1 MQTRKRARTGGD
13 DEDALTD
20 GLEPSASQRLEV
32 GPSQAEDAVPA
43 EQRLRDAEFWFE
55 DGSVVLV
62 AGGIAFKVYRGVLS
76 DRSPVFKDMFSLPQP
91 PSSSPFDTPVVH
103 LTDSPQDLRHILR
116 ACMPRGWI
124 G

>member
-62 AGGIAFKVYRGVLS
+62 AMSGRMREFQG
-76 DRSPVFKDMFSLPQP
+76 
-91 PSSSPFDTPVVH
+91 H
-103 LTDSPQDLRHILR
+103 
-116 ACMPRGWI
+116 
-124 G
+124 